1 MLMTEN
7 TKTDARYD
15 GILPVQQLHQAVAA
29 GQLIASAPLADG
41 QLQPASLDLRLGPRA
56 WRLQASFLPGAGQK
70 VQEKI
75 DRFAMHELDLSDGAV
90 LEKGC
95 VYLVELMERLA
106 LPENLSAIANP
117 TSSTGRLD
125 VFTRLI
131 SDGAQ

>member
-1 MLMTEN
+1 MTEN

-15 GILPVQQLHQAVAA
+15 GILPVQQLHQAVDA

-106 LPENLSAIANP
+106 FQKICQPSL
-117 TSSTGRLD
+117 
-125 VFTRLI
+125 TRKVQLA
-131 SDGAQ
+131 G